1 MVRIVLDA
9 NQFVSALLKPG
20 SNPDLIMRLVR
31 REKALLL
38 LSDAICAELLRV
50 LTYPKIRSRLN
61 RTEEYLSEFIDKL
74 RAVAVVVPGAVRLPP
89 LQSDPS
95 DTKYLECAVEG
106 KANFIISGDHHLTDL
121 HTFQK
126 IRIVTPSTFLII
138 FGQQSVN
145 NVD

>member
-31 REKALLL
+31 REKVLLF

-50 LTYPKIRSRLN
+50 LTYSKIRNRLN
-61 RTEEYLSEFIDKL
+61 RSEASLSEFIDKL
-74 RAVAVVVPGAVRLPP
+74 RAVAVVIPGAVKLPP

-106 KANFIISGDHHLTDL
+106 KADFIISGDHHLTDL
-121 HTFQK
+121 NTFQK
-126 IRIVTPSTFLII
+126 IRIVAPATFLTI
-138 FGQQSVN
+138 FGHYDDN
-145 NVD
+145 PN

>member
-9 NQFVSALLKPG
+9 NQFISALLKPG

-31 REKALLL
+31 REKVLLL

-50 LTYPKIRSRLN
+50 LTYPKIRNRLN
-61 RTEEYLSEFIDKL
+61 RSEESLTEFIDKL
-74 RAVAVVVPGAVRLPP
+74 RAVAVVIPGAVKLPP

-106 KANFIISGDHHLTDL
+106 KARLYHLRRPSSDRPEYVPGDKDRCPGHFPDT
-121 HTFQK
+121 
-126 IRIVTPSTFLII
+126 S
-138 FGQQSVN
+138 
-145 NVD
+145 

>member
-31 REKALLL
+31 REKVLLL

-50 LTYPKIRSRLN
+50 LTYPKIRNRLN
-61 RTEEYLSEFIDKL
+61 RSEESLSEFVEKL
-74 RAVAVVVPGAVRLPP
+74 RAVAVVIPGAVKLPP

-95 DTKYLECAVEG
+95 DTKYLECAVER
-106 KANFIISGDHHLTDL
+106 KADFIISGDHHLTDL
-121 HTFQK
+121 NTFRK
-126 IRIVTPSTFLII
+126 IRVVAPATFLKI
-138 FGQQSVN
+138 FGHYDDN
-145 NVD
+145 PN

>member
-31 REKALLL
+31 REKVLLL

-50 LTYPKIRSRLN
+50 LTYPKIRNRLN
-61 RTEEYLSEFIDKL
+61 RSEESLSEFIDKL
-74 RAVAVVVPGAVRLPP
+74 RAVAVVIPGAVKLPP

-106 KANFIISGDHHLTDL
+106 KADFIISGDHHLTDL
-121 HTFQK
+121 NTFQK
-126 IRIVTPSTFLII
+126 IRVVAPATFLTIV
-138 FGQQSVN
+138 GHYDDN
-145 NVD
+145 PN

>member
-9 NQFVSALLKPG
+9 NKFVSALLKPG

-31 REKALLL
+31 REKVLLL

-50 LTYPKIRSRLN
+50 LTYPKIRNRLN
-61 RTEEYLSEFIDKL
+61 RSEESLSEFIDKL
-74 RAVAVVVPGAVRLPP
+74 RAVAVVIPGAVKLPP

-106 KANFIISGDHHLTDL
+106 KADFIISGDHHLTDL
-121 HTFQK
+121 NTFQK
-126 IRIVTPSTFLII
+126 IRIVAPATFLTI
-138 FGQQSVN
+138 FGHYDDN
-145 NVD
+145 PN